1 MPPPV
6 AADLVRR
13 AAAGDAAAW
22 DSLVDD
28 LGGMV
33 WAVARSYRLRDADA
47 ADVFQS
53 TWLHL
58 LENIH
63 RLHDPSRVAGWLATT
78 ARRAALRVARQ
89 NARTVPTDHE
99 LADSAADDAD
109 GRLEADERASA
120 MRRALSTL
128 AQRDQALLTL
138 LVAEPRRSYEQISEE
153 LDMPIGSIG
162 PTRARCLERLRRA
175 ALQVGVE
182 ACA

>member
-1 MPPPV
+1 M
-6 AADLVRR
+6 
-13 AAAGDAAAW
+13 
-22 DSLVDD
+22 
-28 LGGMV
+28 
-33 WAVARSYRLRDADA
+33 
-47 ADVFQS
+47 
-53 TWLHL
+53 
-58 LENIH
+58 
-63 RLHDPSRVAGWLATT
+63 
-78 ARRAALRVARQ
+78 
-89 NARTVPTDHE
+89 VPTDCE
-99 LADSAADDAD
+99 LADAVTDDAD

-138 LVAEPRRSYEQISEE
+138 LVAEPRRSYEQIAEE